1 MEQKSTLAET
11 IKHSYDEPLSD
22 AEAQDA
28 TRNLV
33 GFFSLLLEIDQQQK
47 QGRNDENHGS
57 QHHLHKAER

>member
-1 MEQKSTLAET
+1 MEQKSTLEET

-28 TRNLV
+28 SRNLV

-47 QGRNDENHGS
+47 QGRNDASHRS